1 MSDQIQVNEQQSIIR
16 GQLIRQHQSLPRL
29 PIVHLRACQ
38 PLLTHGEQAWPREAI
53 A

>member
-1 MSDQIQVNEQQSIIR
+1 MSDQIQVNEQTVNNPWATDTATSVA
-16 GQLIRQHQSLPRL
+16 PRL